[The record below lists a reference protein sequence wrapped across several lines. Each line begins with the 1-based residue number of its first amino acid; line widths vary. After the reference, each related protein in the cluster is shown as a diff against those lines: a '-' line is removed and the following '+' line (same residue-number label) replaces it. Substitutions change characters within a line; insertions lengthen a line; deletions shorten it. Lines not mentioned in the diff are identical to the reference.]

1 MEIMSSDV
9 LSINHPR
16 SSDQSTEPQ
25 RGDKKNKN
33 NTLSD
38 SYESREFARLSNDMD
53 YISAKEGQT
62 TQSIRVTRMLVI
74 VSTCFLIL
82 NAPAH
87 ICLIATKI
95 YSVVHSHGHGEHI
108 ELDSSQQTVDLTN
121 NQLRKYGFSQ
131 TNNGTMPE
139 KTHSLSN
146 DTEISVDNISI
157 HVFYMAVFFTQLIS
171 YASYSIN
178 FFLYSY
184 SGVAFRTSFKQFFS
198 KLRRH

>member
-1 MEIMSSDV
+1 MSSDE

-33 NTLSD
+33 KKLSN
-38 SYESREFARLSNDMD
+38 SYESREFERSSNDMD
-53 YISAKEGQT
+53 YTSAREGQT

-87 ICLIATKI
+87 ICLIITKA
-95 YSVVHSHGHGEHI
+95 YSGIHSSGHSEHT
-108 ELDSSQQTVDLTN
+108 EPDSSPQTANLTN
-121 NQLRKYGFSQ
+121 NQLGKSVFNQ

-139 KTHSLSN
+139 KTNSSSN
-146 DTEISVDNISI
+146 DAGISGDNITI
-157 HVFYMAVFFTQLIS
+157 HLLYMTVLFTHLIS